1 MIASVHLADVGVR
14 SAFEVVRKV
23 PPPASIQGLRKA
35 DVALAAPLRGG
46 AALPVPQLGRAC
58 LIAFWDDDAALDR
71 FLAGHPL
78 AAVLASGWRARLA
91 PLRAHGTWAG
101 LPGDVPSQ
109 RDVDYDG
116 PVVVL
121 TLARLRATE
130 AIRFVR
136 TSAKAEKS
144 ATAAAGMTWG
154 TALARPPSFLAT
166 CSLWESASAAA
177 TYAYGR
183 RDPGHPDAIAA
194 DRAKPFHH
202 QSAFIRFR
210 PYDVHGRLGGRN
222 PLAG

>member
-14 SAFEVVRKV
+14 SAFEVARKV
-23 PPPASIQGLRKA
+23 PQPGSIEGLRHA

-71 FLAGHPL
+71 FLAGNAL
-78 AAVLASGWRARLA
+78 AARLASGWRARLA
-91 PLRAHGTWAG
+91 PLRAHGTWPG
-101 LPGDVPSQ
+101 LPSDVPSR
-109 RDVDYDG
+109 RDVDHEG

-121 TLARLRATE
+121 TLARLRMSQAV
-130 AIRFVR
+130 RFVR
-136 TSAKAEKS
+136 TSAKAERS
-144 ATAAAGMTWG
+144 ATSAAGMTWG
-154 TALARPPSFLAT
+154 SALARPPFLAT

-177 TYAYGR
+177 MFAYGR
-183 RDPGHPDAIAA
+183 RDPGHPGAIAA
-194 DRAKPFHH
+194 DRTKPFHH

-210 PYDVHGRLGGRN
+210 PYDMHGRLGGRN